1 MQGEVILGKG
11 GGAGWKGGME
21 VGEKKV
27 EKEEKVEEEE
37 EGRRARQGCCLILHR
52 QHRS

>member
-11 GGAGWKGGME
+11 GGAGWKGGVE
-21 VGEKKV
+21 VWEKKV
-27 EKEEKVEEEE
+27 EKEE
-37 EGRRARQGCCLILHR
+37 EGRRAKQGCCFILHR